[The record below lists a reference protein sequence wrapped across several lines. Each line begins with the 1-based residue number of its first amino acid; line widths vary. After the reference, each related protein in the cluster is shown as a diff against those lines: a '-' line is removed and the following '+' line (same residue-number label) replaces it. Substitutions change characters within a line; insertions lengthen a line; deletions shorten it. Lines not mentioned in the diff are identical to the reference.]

1 MSTSTCLACGGS
13 RIARSDFLVSRSH
26 HLFKCRGCGFG
37 FLEMKQAETEVPF
50 DDYWDE
56 INERIYTDDAVVQ
69 ELQDKY
75 SRYLSVIERSAPNR
89 RLLDVGSGAGIF
101 VAAAM
106 ARGFDVVGVEPSARA
121 VEISRHWGELP
132 IVRGLLEAGDDLPR
146 QNGALT
152 LWDVIEH
159 VPDPTA
165 LINACAEHLAD
176 GGLLVLETPDEGS
189 LLRDLVRTAAR
200 LGRRFDQRSY
210 LYYRAHRY
218 YFTRRAMET
227 VLRRCG
233 FDRVDFYRDH
243 TMFEKSLLKL
253 RLYRGLTPRRE
264 RLLGA
269 GYGVL
274 RHLPFLGNKMVAV
287 AHKAHRSR

>member
-1 MSTSTCLACGGS
+1 VTTPTCLACGDS
-13 RIARSDFLVSRSH
+13 RITRSDFLVSRSH
-26 HLFKCRGCGFG
+26 HLFKCTGCGFG
-37 FLEMKQAETEVPF
+37 FLEMKPAETELPF

-56 INERIYTDDAVVQ
+56 INERIYTDAAVVR
-69 ELQDKY
+69 ELQEKY
-75 SRYLSVIERSAPNR
+75 TRYLSVIERSAPNR

-101 VAAAM
+101 VAAAVG
-106 ARGFDVVGVEPSARA
+106 RGFQAVGVEPSARA

-132 IVRGLLEAGDDLPR
+132 IVHGLLQADDDLPR
-146 QNGALT
+146 DNGALT

-165 LINACAEHLAD
+165 LLTACADHLAD

-233 FDRVDFYRDH
+233 FDRVAFYRDH

-253 RLYRGLTPRRE
+253 RLYRGLSPRRE
-264 RLLGA
+264 RLIRA
-269 GYGVL
+269 GYGML
-274 RHLPFLGNKMVAV
+274 RHLSFLANKMVVV
-287 AHKAHRSR
+287 ARKAHRNR

>member
-1 MSTSTCLACGGS
+1 MSPPTCLACGGA
-13 RIARSDFLVSRSH
+13 RIAQSDFLVSRSH
-26 HLFKCRGCGFG
+26 HLFKCTGCGFG
-37 FLEMKQAETEVPF
+37 FLEMKPAETEVPF

-56 INERIYTDDAVVQ
+56 INERIYTDPSVVR

-101 VAAAM
+101 VAAAV
-106 ARGFDVVGVEPSARA
+106 ARGFEVVGVEPSVRA
-121 VEISRHWGELP
+121 VEISRHRGELP
-132 IVRGLLEAGDDLPR
+132 IVRGLLAADDDLPR
-146 QNGALT
+146 DNGALT

-159 VPDPTA
+159 VPDPEA
-165 LINACAEHLAD
+165 LIVACADHLAD

-218 YFTRRAMET
+218 YFTRQAMES
-227 VLRRCG
+227 VLRRGG
-233 FDRVDFYRDH
+233 FARVDFYRDH

-253 RLYRGLTPRRE
+253 RLYRGLTRRRE
-264 RLLGA
+264 GLLRV

-274 RHLPFLGNKMVAV
+274 RHLPFLGNKMVVV
-287 AHKAHRSR
+287 AHKALSNG

>member
-1 MSTSTCLACGGS
+1 
-13 RIARSDFLVSRSH
+13 
-26 HLFKCRGCGFG
+26 
-37 FLEMKQAETEVPF
+37 MKEAETEVPF

-56 INERIYTDDAVVQ
+56 INERIYTEDAVVR

-101 VAAAM
+101 VAGAL
-106 ARGFDVVGVEPSARA
+106 ARGFEVVGVEPSARA
-121 VEISRHWGELP
+121 VEISRHRGELP
-132 IVRGLLEAGDDLPR
+132 IVRGLLEADDDLPR
-146 QNGALT
+146 ENGALT

-165 LINACAEHLAD
+165 LITACAGHLAD
-176 GGLLVLETPDEGS
+176 GGLLVLETPDEGA
-189 LLRDLVRTAAR
+189 LLRDLVRAAAR

-218 YFTRRAMET
+218 YFTRRAMEK
-227 VLRRCG
+227 VLRRGG

-264 RLLGA
+264 RLLRA

-274 RHLPFLGNKMVAV
+274 RRLPFLGNKMVVV
-287 AHKAHRSR
+287 ARKARGDS

>member
-1 MSTSTCLACGGS
+1 
-13 RIARSDFLVSRSH
+13 
-26 HLFKCRGCGFG
+26 
-37 FLEMKQAETEVPF
+37 
-50 DDYWDE
+50 
-56 INERIYTDDAVVQ
+56 
-69 ELQDKY
+69 
-75 SRYLSVIERSAPNR
+75 
-89 RLLDVGSGAGIF
+89 
-101 VAAAM
+101 
-106 ARGFDVVGVEPSARA
+106 
-121 VEISRHWGELP
+121 
-132 IVRGLLEAGDDLPR
+132 
-146 QNGALT
+146 